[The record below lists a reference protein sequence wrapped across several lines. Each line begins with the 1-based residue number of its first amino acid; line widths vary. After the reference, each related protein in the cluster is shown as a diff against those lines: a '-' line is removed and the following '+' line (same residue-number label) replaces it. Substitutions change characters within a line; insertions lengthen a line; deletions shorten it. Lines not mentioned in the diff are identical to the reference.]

1 MNNDSKQHFIA
12 TPVWQVVA
20 FYLSSFVAF
29 SVNSMFSYSLVIYTR
44 HITESDSLTGLV
56 FLLIFGPFAIF
67 SLVGGITADRYSRKL
82 IIILASAV
90 AAVFIAIMALTIE
103 AGLVNASSF
112 WILGVFAIGYGMIV
126 PFMATARIAMVAN
139 ILPEH
144 RLGTGTI
151 VMSIISV
158 VGFGLGPMIAGLL
171 KESVSW
177 SWLFAFNGF
186 GWVVSGLGFVLVSK
200 MHPQEKAPQA
210 SHLEDFKEGISYIF
224 NHKLLLQICLFM
236 VIVAIFILGPYQTLM
251 PEFLKQ
257 AFDLGEKQRGLFM
270 AIFGVGLLIGGI
282 FTTVLRSHNRRGL
295 FLIASTMFIGATL
308 AMVSASASYYPSL
321 IFLFISGCLGGVSN
335 GLVSAIMQEETPDRV
350 RGRVMSMYTFIVIGM
365 PALGGLIF
373 SILAQ
378 STSLASSIVVAGL
391 IAFVCSVLLT
401 LVSKQLRA
409 NTVGGAE
416 LANA

>member
-1 MNNDSKQHFIA
+1 M
-12 TPVWQVVA
+12 WQVVA

-90 AAVFIAIMALTIE
+90 AAVFITIMAFTIE

-112 WILGVFAIGYGMIV
+112 WLLCVFAMGYGMIV

-139 ILPEH
+139 ILPAN

-158 VGFGLGPMIAGLL
+158 VGFGLGPMIAGLV

-177 SWLFAFNGF
+177 SWLFGFNGV

-257 AFDLGEKQRGLFM
+257 TFDLGEKERGLFM
-270 AIFGVGLLIGGI
+270 AVFGGGLLIGGI
-282 FTTVLRSHNRRGL
+282 LSTVLRTHHKRGL

-308 AMVSASASYYPSL
+308 ALVSASASYYPSL

-378 STSLASSIVVAGL
+378 ETSLASSIIVAGL
-391 IAFVCSVLLT
+391 IAFVCSVLLA
-401 LVSKQLRA
+401 LLSKQLRA
-409 NTVGGAE
+409 SSVDDAE
-416 LANA
+416 LVNA